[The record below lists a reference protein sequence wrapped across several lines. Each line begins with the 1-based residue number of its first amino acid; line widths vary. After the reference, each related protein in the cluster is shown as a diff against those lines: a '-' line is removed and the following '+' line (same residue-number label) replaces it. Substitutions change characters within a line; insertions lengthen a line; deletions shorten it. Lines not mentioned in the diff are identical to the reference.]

1 MKWAADN
8 SHSRRVLFSPRVSF
22 FFFWGCRYIQEMVKG
37 DPESVKQGS
46 GAMMTLNMLN
56 VFVQAAPR
64 MQARTLYNAR
74 SFFVPNERACM
85 LGVLCQ

>member
-1 MKWAADN
+1 
-8 SHSRRVLFSPRVSF
+8 
-22 FFFWGCRYIQEMVKG
+22 MVKG

-74 SFFVPNERACM
+74 SFFVPNERACV
-85 LGVLCQ
+85 LGVLFH

>member
-1 MKWAADN
+1 
-8 SHSRRVLFSPRVSF
+8 
-22 FFFWGCRYIQEMVKG
+22 MVKG

-64 MQARTLYNAR
+64 MQPRTLYNAR
-74 SFFVPNERACM
+74 SFFVPNERAC
-85 LGVLCQ
+85 LLAPYCASRADHRDRCPASVCL